1 MNAEKHDLECASWF
15 ERERCDC
22 QARRAECGNA
32 EDRGGTSGESG
43 QEELAEPDQ
52 TGTDSGGS
60 GLDQS
65 GKCFE
70 LSTSQIR
77 ERWLHSDGAHRLHAI
92 VQSGKT
98 DAVVCEVGS

>member
-52 TGTDSGGS
+52 TGTDSGGC

-77 ERWLHSDGAHRLHAI
+77 ERWLYSRRRAQIAHDRAK
-92 VQSGKT
+92 GKT
-98 DAVVCEVGS
+98 HAFVCEVGS